1 MKIYSYTTL
10 LNESGNPYLKK
21 ANAYDVDGRKKYNSP
36 DHIAKFVYNGL
47 ELHNY
52 AEEYAYVLCFD
63 TAYHLIGCFEISH
76 GTADTTFMNPR
87 EVFQKALMIGATYIA
102 VTHNHPSGD
111 PTPSKADIETTEKIK
126 AAAKII
132 GIPLL
137 DHIIVGKDK
146 YYTLREESEVRR

>member
-63 TAYHLIGCFEISH
+63 TACHLIGCFEISH

-111 PTPSKADIETTEKIK
+111 PTPSKADVETTEKIK